1 MNAVTKIEAAS
12 TAIATIVE
20 QTPVVVLTDH
30 DQRDTFYA
38 HIQRE
43 VEAFKPDTSTEKGR
57 KAIKAFAYKIT
68 RTKTAIDDAGKLLNE
83 EARARINAVDAE
95 RRVVKEKLTLLATEV
110 RAPLTKWEADEADR
124 IEGCRSDI
132 DGFKRAAVVTM
143 EDTAATVRERGT
155 EVWGQA
161 LDAERFGDMLPEA
174 QAAKDNAVATLKA
187 ALARLVKEEADRA
200 ELDRLRK
207 EAAEREERD
216 RQEREAREAEEQRAA
231 EVKALEERKAAEARA
246 AEERRIAAEKAE
258 AARIEQARKEAS
270 EAAARK
276 AQEEQAERD
285 RAHAEQ
291 LATERRRVEEIEQA
305 AQAERDRAAKVE
317 AARQA
322 EVKRIADEQAEREA
336 DREHRSLVMSA
347 AKAAIM
353 TCGTDEETAKK
364 IVLLIRSGEVPNVTL
379 RF

>member
-1 MNAVTKIEAAS
+1 MNAVSKIEPAS
-12 TAIATIVE
+12 TAIATVVE

-30 DQRDTFYA
+30 GQRDAFYA

-43 VEAFKPDTSTEKGR
+43 VEAFEPDTSTEKGR

-95 RRVVKEKLTLLATEV
+95 RRVVKERLTALAIEV
-110 RAPLTKWEADEADR
+110 RAPLTKWEQDEADR

-132 DGFKRAAVVTM
+132 EGFKRAAVVTM
-143 EDTAATVRERGT
+143 DDTAATVRERGT

-216 RQEREAREAEEQRAA
+216 RIEREAREAEERAA
-231 EVKALEERKAAEARA
+231 AEAKAAEAKRLAEEQA
-246 AEERRIAAEKAE
+246 AEARLAAAEKAE
-258 AARIEQARKEAS
+258 AERVERAKQ
-270 EAAARK
+270 EAAEAEQRK
-276 AQEEQAERD
+276 AQEAQAKRD
-285 RAHAEQ
+285 REHAEQ
-291 LATERRRVEEIEQA
+291 LAAERRRVEEIEQA
-305 AQAERDRAAKVE
+305 AQVERDRAAKVE

-322 EVKRIADEQAEREA
+322 EVKRIADEQAARDA
-336 DREHRSLVMSA
+336 DQAHRGAVMKA
-347 AKAAIM
+347 AKEAIM

-364 IVLLIRSGEVPNVTL
+364 IVLLIRAGEVPNVTL